1 MSGSMQT
8 GKLRIAWFTDLS
20 EGEEGEVS
28 LSRYCTD
35 LLIPH
40 LRETFSIELFSSLY
54 QGEHLGVPRF
64 HYLTAY
70 DRDRSAPFDLF
81 FYQLEDGRVGRAAR
95 TQIGIMPGITWVHDP
110 FIFDPG
116 AEGIHNSPWRRT
128 IAQYNDEA
136 LPFVKRNQ
144 PGEQLRGWAEREL
157 RSSPVALFSDRRALA
172 QFRAVSS
179 TGGDSLNEGGAAEY
193 LSMPI
198 AALAK
203 PRTPRSDNEPISIV
217 AIGGTGIEG
226 RMRRALPALTRLS
239 QSWRLTWVVDA
250 DERADAQHLLA
261 QYHIHHRL
269 SETDE
274 NAPVTL
280 LSEKSIGKW
289 RELLSTSDVAL
300 LLGKPHER
308 LSPFLE
314 LSMAAGVPA
323 IVMRRARSD
332 SAVND
337 GVLSISSGTDESAQC
352 FTFLARL
359 AEDRG
364 YPIGEKARQHVERE
378 HTPQAVALQL
388 GELWHRFAPVIR
400 EKREQ
405 QKRLY
410 GRAEEALEGEI
421 RHLIDTAPPITGDLF
436 DIIVSKTL
444 SEIRRSRRA

>member
-8 GKLRIAWFTDLS
+8 STLRIAWFTDLS

-40 LRETFSIELFSSLY
+40 LRDTFSIELFSSLY

-70 DRDRSAPFDLF
+70 HRDRSAPFDLF
-81 FYQLEDGRVGRAAR
+81 FYQLEDGRLGRATR
-95 TQIGIMPGITWVHDP
+95 TQIGITPGITWVHDP
-110 FIFDPG
+110 FLFDSG

-128 IAQYNDEA
+128 VAQYNDEA

-144 PGEQLRGWAEREL
+144 PGEQRRGWAEREL

-172 QFRAVSS
+172 QFRALSS
-179 TGGDSLNEGGAAEY
+179 TGGDSLNGRGTAEY
-193 LSMPI
+193 LPMPI

-203 PRTPRSDNEPISIV
+203 PNTPVSDNEPFSVV

-226 RMRRALPALTRLS
+226 RMRRALSALSRLS

-250 DERADAQHLLA
+250 DERENAQRLLA

-269 SETDE
+269 NETEE

-280 LSEKSIGKW
+280 LEGRSIVKW

-300 LLGKPHER
+300 HLGKPHER

-314 LSMAAGVPA
+314 FSMAAGVPV
-323 IVMRRARSD
+323 ILMRRALSD
-332 SAVND
+332 GALND
-337 GVLSISSGTDESAQC
+337 RVLSISSGTDESAQC

-359 AEDRG
+359 ANKRG
-364 YPIGEKARQHVERE
+364 DPIVKRAAQFIEQEHAPHEVARK
-378 HTPQAVALQL
+378 L
-388 GELWHRFAPVIR
+388 GDIWQRFAPIIR
-400 EKREQ
+400 EKRDQ
-405 QKRLY
+405 HKRHY
-410 GRAEEALEGEI
+410 GRAEAALEEEI
-421 RHLIDTAPPITGDLF
+421 KRLIDSAPPIAGDLF
-436 DIIVSKTL
+436 DTIVSKTL
-444 SEIRRSRRA
+444 DEIREFRRA